1 MSLINDYFKMEYIPA
16 RVCKG
21 KDLCVKYY
29 VWDPE
34 LNKRKRK
41 VIRFNHMVGRYPI
54 REIHRLMNK
63 AAVEINIKLESGINP
78 IVEGKMPKGYTKL
91 EDVFKVFLSIK
102 EKEMRPDGFR
112 SYKSFI
118 NKLSNWLKIKK
129 YDLYVVFYDKDKAV
143 DFMTELEMDVNL
155 GSRSWNN
162 HLVFYRTFW
171 NWMIEKNY
179 CAENVF
185 EGFKKKKVEDKIR
198 QVIPNNVHQQVIEY
212 CAANMPEMEVIID
225 LIRAAFIRPAEIC
238 RLQISNI
245 KLDEGVI
252 EIPALKSK
260 NKNFRYAYLP
270 EWLVEKIRVH
280 YNPDVYPMKFYF
292 VTRSLKPGTKNI
304 GTRELDKFWHKI
316 REDIGLGM
324 EYQLYSYRDTG
335 ITFLENKGIQRN
347 IIQKLTDHHSEKMV
361 GKYVGGPSRELME
374 GVVRQI
380 K

>member
-1 MSLINDYFKMEYIPA
+1 MSLINDHFKMEYIPA

-29 VWDPE
+29 VWDCE
-34 LNKRKRK
+34 INKRKRK

-54 REIHRLMNK
+54 REIHRLMSK

-78 IVEGKMPKGYTKL
+78 IMEGKMPKGYTKL
-91 EDVFKVFLSIK
+91 QEVFEVFLSIK

-118 NKLSNWLKIKK
+118 KKLSNWLKINK
-129 YDLYVVFYDKDKAV
+129 YDMYVVFFNKDKAV
-143 DFMTELEMDVNL
+143 DFLTELEIDENI
-155 GSRSWNN
+155 GSRSYNN

-179 CAENVF
+179 CADNVF
-185 EGFKKKKVEDKIR
+185 ENFKKKKVEEKIR
-198 QVIPNNVHQQVIEY
+198 QVIPDEVHKRVTEY
-212 CAANMPEMEVIID
+212 CRINMPQMEVVID
-225 LIRAAFIRPAEIC
+225 LIRASFIRPAEIC

-245 KLDEGVI
+245 KLDDGVI
-252 EIPALKSK
+252 EIPSGKSK

-270 EWLVEKIRVH
+270 AWLVEKIRILFK
-280 YNPDVYPMKFYF
+280 PDTYPLNYYF
-292 VTRSLKPGTKNI
+292 VTRSLKPGLKHI
-304 GTRELDKFWHKI
+304 GTRELDKVWHKI
-316 REDIGLGM
+316 RNDVGLAS

-335 ITFLENKGIQRN
+335 ITFLENKGIPRN

-374 GVVRQI
+374 GVVNQI
-380 K
+380 Y